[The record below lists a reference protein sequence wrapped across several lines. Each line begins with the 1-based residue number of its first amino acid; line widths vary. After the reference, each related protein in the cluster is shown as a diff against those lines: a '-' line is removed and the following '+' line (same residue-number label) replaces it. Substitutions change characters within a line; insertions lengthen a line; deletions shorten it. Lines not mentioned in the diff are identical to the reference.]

1 MRKHFNKSHRPV
13 PTKLGRLAK
22 DSEPTFCEVYCQRF
36 FVSGPQ
42 SSFFRVNVPD
52 QVQELVQNRP
62 RGHADVL
69 RALIEEQLTAG
80 NDEQDARAQIYNSQV
95 SKTEVSP
102 WLEMTRWPRYFHGLN
117 MADVASLAY
126 AANPITK
133 PALVLL
139 GESFDRLIERAHQS
153 ICEDKISVFD

>member
-1 MRKHFNKSHRPV
+1 
-13 PTKLGRLAK
+13 
-22 DSEPTFCEVYCQRF
+22 
-36 FVSGPQ
+36 
-42 SSFFRVNVPD
+42 
-52 QVQELVQNRP
+52 VQELVQNRP

-95 SKTEVSP
+95 SKTKVSP

-117 MADVASLAY
+117 MADVAPLAY
-126 AANPITK
+126 AANPITE

-139 GESFDRLIERAHQS
+139 GESFDQLIERAYQS
-153 ICEDKISVFD
+153 TCEDKISVFN